1 MVYSLQSKRNLV
13 VMPAIRTFIK
23 PVNDSVTVQIPEEY
37 RSYSLEVIVLPI
49 MDGDDPFQ
57 KASVGCMSDG
67 KKRKLG
73 GFEEGFFIAP
83 DFDEPLTDFS
93 EYM

>member
-1 MVYSLQSKRNLV
+1 
-13 VMPAIRTFIK
+13 MPAIRTFVT
-23 PVNDSVTVQIPEEY
+23 PVNGSVTVHIPEEY

-49 MDGDDPFQ
+49 MNGDDPFQ
-57 KASVGCMSDG
+57 QHSFDRLRDG

-73 GFEEGFFIAP
+73 GFEDGFRMSP
-83 DFDEPLTDFS
+83 DFDEPLADFA

>member
-1 MVYSLQSKRNLV
+1 MPPIETVVRPVRNRINV
-13 VMPAIRTFIK
+13 P
-23 PVNDSVTVQIPEEY
+23 IPKEY

-83 DFDEPLTDFS
+83 DFDKPLTDFS